1 MRYRG
6 MRSPNWQE
14 YSEVV
19 NVDDKV
25 LLEYYRLEKTLRA
38 VIELEASDEGLK
50 PSTGEVGRKEKK
62 KDTQIIIIDKIN
74 EKYGTSF
81 TEMDKVLLQIENDY
95 DMQDKWR
102 SYAQNNDFKAFMRL
116 LQRTFQRW

>member
-14 YSEVV
+14 YSEVA

-81 TEMDKVLLQIENDY
+81 TEKDKVLLQIENDY

-102 SYAQNNDFKAFMRL
+102 SYAQNNDFKTIMRL
-116 LQRTFQRW
+116 LQRTSRRW